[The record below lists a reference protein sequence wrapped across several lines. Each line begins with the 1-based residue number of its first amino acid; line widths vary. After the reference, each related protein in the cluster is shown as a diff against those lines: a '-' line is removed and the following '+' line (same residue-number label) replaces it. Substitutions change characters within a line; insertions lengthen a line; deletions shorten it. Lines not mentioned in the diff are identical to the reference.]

1 MFMGQM
7 AFVTGMSRRAF
18 ESANIMTSGL
28 RGGLATA
35 TVFACAVFSTVSGS
49 SIATASSIANVAIP
63 EMRAAGHSNRLAAA
77 CVAAGGTLGV
87 LIPPS
92 SILVIYGLAPGTSV
106 VQLFV
111 GALIPGILTAVAYI
125 IGITIVAYISPRT
138 VGYLSPRPAGGPAR
152 QRRVPMATRKRD
164 VEGKG

>member
-1 MFMGQM
+1 MFMSQM

-63 EMRAAGHSNRLAAA
+63 EMRAARYSNRLAAA
-77 CVAAGGTLGV
+77 SVAAGDRK
-87 LIPPS
+87 
-92 SILVIYGLAPGTSV
+92 SV
-106 VQLFV
+106 VEGQGV
-111 GALIPGILTAVAYI
+111 AVR
-125 IGITIVAYISPRT
+125 VDF
-138 VGYLSPRPAGGPAR
+138 GGSR
-152 QRRVPMATRKRD
+152 N
-164 VEGKG
+164 